1 MAPDR
6 DDSVISI
13 EIPRWDRG
21 KGLHVTG
28 ARYITIRHLLDVGE
42 QRQSWPTRHD
52 PRLNVT
58 RNVGKDAR
66 VMDRYV
72 ATFPSFDDNER
83 LSHVLVSSSA
93 CLG

>member
-28 ARYITIRHLLDVGE
+28 ARYITIRHLLDVGG

-52 PRLNVT
+52 PRN
-58 RNVGKDAR
+58 GKDAR